1 MKERVVSIVDYYI
14 KCNSN
19 YYRGW
24 FELLYNNDYNIT
36 IINIFLSIVST
47 TIIIIKLDISNNYE
61 NFIFFVLKIKKNNTL
76 KYYFIKIVKGYKYN
90 IYIYI
95 YIYNSYCK
103 YDTRK

>member
-14 KCNSN
+14 KCNSH

-47 TIIIIKLDISNNYE
+47 TIIISFDIYDNYE
-61 NFIFFVLKIKKNNTL
+61 DFFFLCNKNTN
-76 KYYFIKIVKGYKYN
+76 KN
-90 IYIYI
+90 
-95 YIYNSYCK
+95 
-103 YDTRK
+103 

>member
-47 TIIIIKLDISNNYE
+47 TIIISFDIYDNYDD
-61 NFIFFVLKIKKNNTL
+61 FFFLCNKNTN
-76 KYYFIKIVKGYKYN
+76 KN
-90 IYIYI
+90 
-95 YIYNSYCK
+95 
-103 YDTRK
+103 